1 MAVYLLA
8 DTEIHDPEAYERY
21 KEAAPEYVAR
31 HGGEY
36 CHRYGEF
43 EFIVE
48 GDWSPERLLVIK
60 FPSRQAYDEFMADP
74 DYKPWKELRESITTP
89 KNVLLLEGYDVPQT
103 SP

>member
-1 MAVYLLA
+1 MPIYVIFEN
-8 DTEIHDPEAYERY
+8 EIHDAIKYDEY
-21 KEAAPEYVAR
+21 KKAVPKYVAR

-60 FPSRQAYDEFMADP
+60 FPSRQAYDEFIAGP

-89 KNVLLLEGYDVPQT
+89 KKRTASGGL
-103 SP
+103 